1 MKRVKSVTKTFFLK
15 SVKSL
20 KEYSCVSA
28 AFVHLLH
35 VRKEKKKMLQIM
47 ERYVSKPQTSAAR
60 CREARVQLDK
70 LSRDQLNFNL

>member
-1 MKRVKSVTKTFFLK
+1 MKRVKSVNKNFFVK

-35 VRKEKKKMLQIM
+35 VRKEKKMLQIM

-70 LSRDQLNFNL
+70 LSREQLNFNL